1 MLFRE
6 NRIKAALA
14 AGSAPVGAFV
24 QMACPE
30 IVEVAGN
37 AGYDYV
43 WIDGEHGSF
52 GLETAVQMIRAAEA
66 TGITPMVRVPS
77 HDPAGIAK
85 TLDAG
90 AMGVIVPQVA
100 TRAQA
105 EAVVQAARYR
115 NADWP
120 QGKRGACPLI
130 RATGHQTLDWKGYAK
145 WANDNV
151 MVWLLVET
159 VEGLDNLGEILQ
171 VPGIDAIVLGAFDLA
186 VSMGHDGDRHHPAVV
201 ARLDG
206 MIGMVRERG
215 VEVVALLFDAAIEDM
230 QAARRHY
237 AASGCRIL
245 IAGSDRRILSN
256 AFGAIRGATQDTTQ
270 DAAQDTGGNAGRDA
284 IHDAV
289 PA

>member
-6 NRIKAALA
+6 NRIRAALA
-14 AGSAPVGAFV
+14 AGSAPIGAFV

-52 GLETAVQMIRAAEA
+52 GLETTVQMIRAAEA
-66 TGITPMVRVPS
+66 TGMTPMVRVPS

-85 TLDAG
+85 ALDAG

-105 EAVVQAARYR
+105 EAVVAAARYR
-115 NADWP
+115 NAEWP
-120 QGKRGACPLI
+120 QGRRGACPLI

-159 VEGLDNLGEILQ
+159 VEGLDNLGEILR

-186 VSMGHDGDRHHPAVV
+186 VSMGHDGDRHHPAVA

-206 MIGMVRERG
+206 MIGMVREHG
-215 VEVVALLFDAAIEDM
+215 VEVVALLFDADIADM
-230 QAARRHY
+230 KAARRHY
-237 AASGCRIL
+237 ADSGCRIL
-245 IAGSDRRILSN
+245 IAGSDRRTISN
-256 AFGAIRGATQDTTQ
+256 AFGAIHDAIR
-270 DAAQDTGGNAGRDA
+270 DAAQDTGDVAARDA
-284 IHDAV
+284 IRAAV

>member
-14 AGSAPVGAFV
+14 AGSAPIGAFV

-66 TGITPMVRVPS
+66 TGVTPMVRVPS

-115 NADWP
+115 NTDWP

-159 VEGLDNLGEILQ
+159 VEGLDNLEEILQ

-201 ARLDG
+201 AKLDG
-206 MIGMVRERG
+206 MIGMVRDHG

-230 QAARRHY
+230 KTAQRHY
-237 AASGCRIL
+237 AASGCRII
-245 IAGSDRRILSN
+245 IAGSDRRTISN
-256 AFGAIRGATQDTTQ
+256 AFGAIHDAIR
-270 DAAQDTGGNAGRDA
+270 DAAQDTGADA
-284 IHDAV
+284 ARGASHDVVA
-289 PA
+289 A